1 MLVETESLSW
11 RVWRWFSPGLLE
23 LTAWTKISW
32 CALTFKLKFCN
43 SLRRSP
49 IYFGIKSL
57 QILQNLEHSSH
68 RNWQRLCSENGITW
82 SPPFFFWRSYN
93 SSKISLLKIGSRLSI
108 IGSNQS
114 KLEGQSIIDVFL
126 CSGVSVVFSPTPYSR
141 FTLYQLSQFVA
152 KLKWATWNN
161 TNSTFLHF
169 KFSW

>member
-32 CALTFKLKFCN
+32 CALTFKLKSCN

-68 RNWQRLCSENGITW
+68 GNWQRLCSENCITW
-82 SPPFFFWRSYN
+82 SPPFFFWRSHN
-93 SSKISLLKIGSRLSI
+93 SSKISLLKIGSRLSM

-114 KLEGQSIIDVFL
+114 ELEGQYSSYVLAFPLFYSNALFKIYTL
-126 CSGVSVVFSPTPYSR
+126 SVVTICCKIEMGHLKKRFSD
-141 FTLYQLSQFVA
+141 
-152 KLKWATWNN
+152 KK
-161 TNSTFLHF
+161 
-169 KFSW
+169 